1 MSNVYLATKLL
12 KKALYHIHAAKSKTF
27 SFKKGDRVAVYW
39 KDKDNEKIVGSCLAT
54 VTMVRKN
61 MVYIIWDENNEKYKL
76 ETNSPHWV
84 GKAVPRKIKKLIP
97 DSEIHFYITEWM
109 NKPVNAVGEVGEKR
123 KRTSRKNNAENL
135 ADLVELSDVEPKTE
149 EQADKIEE
157 LIDESSEID
166 EMLSEPIT
174 EKQIET
180 VDDQIKQIEQE
191 IQEMIQEVNEKIK
204 KKRVLQKKSNSEPEV
219 SPEDGPKSMA
229 GRMRLQRKLQR
240 QRDRNKILR
249 EGVDEVEQL
258 TSSVEKLEVGK
269 TYQMIGSKRK
279 LGKFYD
285 DPFFKVLGAN
295 PKKNDTLYA
304 IAYKNGKGKILG
316 SALPYV
322 VEK

>member
-12 KKALYHIHAAKSKTF
+12 KKALYHIHAAKPKTF

-39 KDKDNEKIVGSCLAT
+39 KDKDNEKAVGSCLAT
-54 VTMVRKN
+54 VTMVRKG
-61 MVYIIWDENNEKYKL
+61 MVYIIWDENNEKFKL
-76 ETNSPHWV
+76 APDSPHWV
-84 GKAVPRKIKKLIP
+84 GKAIPRKIKKIIP
-97 DSEIHFYITEWM
+97 DNEIHFYITEWM
-109 NKPVNAVGEVGEKR
+109 NKPANAVGEVGEKR
-123 KRTSRKNNAENL
+123 KRTSRKKNADNL
-135 ADLVELSDVEPKTE
+135 ADLVTLEPQTE
-149 EQADKIEE
+149 EQSDQIEE
-157 LIDESSEID
+157 LMDESSELDKMLENPID
-166 EMLSEPIT
+166 

-180 VDDQIKQIEQE
+180 IEERIDRISKTLSDLEAE
-191 IQEMIQEVNEKIK
+191 INVK
-204 KKRVLQKKSNSEPEV
+204 V
-219 SPEDGPKSMA
+219 PKSMA
-229 GRMRLQRKLQR
+229 GKQRLQRKLQR

-249 EGVDEVEQL
+249 EGVNEVN
-258 TSSVEKLEVGK
+258 SSVEKLEVGK

-295 PKKNDTLYA
+295 KKENDTLYA